1 MCLALEDV
9 SLKTR
14 LQSIY
19 NITDLFYNSITKHSR
34 SIYKHFLSTT
44 VVFMLKC
51 FYMHPTGAHLHPNA
65 NKYPAT
71 WVMTHNLPCHGS
83 QTRPC
88 FHLMTIITS
97 QKVMAPI
104 PGQKCAKKTSQTH
117 ENDQATIKTRYC
129 GHLYSP
135 LLRKW
140 TYWSQR
146 GWVSYCMREG

>member
-1 MCLALEDV
+1 MSPLRPDYNPFTT
-9 SLKTR
+9 SPIYFTI
-14 LQSIY
+14 QSQ
-19 NITDLFYNSITKHSR
+19 NILDPFTKP
-34 SIYKHFLSTT
+34 FLSTT

-140 TYWSQR
+140 TYFDLGGQ
-146 GWVSYCMREG
+146 VSYCMREG

>member
-1 MCLALEDV
+1 MSPLRPDYNPFTT
-9 SLKTR
+9 SPIYFTI
-14 LQSIY
+14 QSQ
-19 NITDLFYNSITKHSR
+19 NILDPFTKP
-34 SIYKHFLSTT
+34 FLSTT